1 MESGKGGKGSP
12 TLFIAF
18 VFVEGFISKYLR
30 VTFTANGKL
39 RYSYKNSSNN
49 SYLLIT
55 DFRAVK
61 MNSKRQVKENL
72 GHVVHIHDCRLP

>member
-1 MESGKGGKGSP
+1 MESGKEGKGSP

-39 RYSYKNSSNN
+39 RNSQIENEPIKTAKTI
-49 SYLLIT
+49 LIY
-55 DFRAVK
+55 
-61 MNSKRQVKENL
+61 
-72 GHVVHIHDCRLP
+72 

>member
-18 VFVEGFISKYLR
+18 VFVKGFISKYLR

-39 RYSYKNSSNN
+39 RNSQIENEPIKTAKTI
-49 SYLLIT
+49 LIY
-55 DFRAVK
+55 
-61 MNSKRQVKENL
+61 
-72 GHVVHIHDCRLP
+72 

>member
-12 TLFIAF
+12 TLFIEF

-39 RYSYKNSSNN
+39 RNSQIENEHIKTAQTI
-49 SYLLIT
+49 LIY
-55 DFRAVK
+55 
-61 MNSKRQVKENL
+61 
-72 GHVVHIHDCRLP
+72 